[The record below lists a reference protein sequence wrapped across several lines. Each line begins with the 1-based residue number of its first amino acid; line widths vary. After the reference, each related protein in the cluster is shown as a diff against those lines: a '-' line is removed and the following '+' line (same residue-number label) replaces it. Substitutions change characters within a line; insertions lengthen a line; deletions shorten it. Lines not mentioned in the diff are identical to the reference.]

1 MTCIIPLVLVIGEK
15 IVFFSRQSCKA
26 LLIEVNQNLG
36 LSYFSLFEVNI
47 LIIYPLDTKHKW
59 NAYVD
64 VQDDFRMSNV
74 TSIYILRPG
83 SKKQLID
90 LQLHYPDPRCWEHL
104 NIKSNLLLR
113 QRHWNYCSLSPSLL
127 NFLRW
132 KVNFFR
138 QHSKHRW
145 KCFKWKWF

>member
-15 IVFFSRQSCKA
+15 IVFYSRQSCKA

-83 SKKQLID
+83 GKKQLID

-113 QRHWNYCSLSPSLL
+113 QKHWNYCSLSPSLL
-127 NFLRW
+127 NFFEM
-132 KVNFFR
+132 KGQFF
-138 QHSKHRW
+138 SATFEASMKM
-145 KCFKWKWF
+145 F